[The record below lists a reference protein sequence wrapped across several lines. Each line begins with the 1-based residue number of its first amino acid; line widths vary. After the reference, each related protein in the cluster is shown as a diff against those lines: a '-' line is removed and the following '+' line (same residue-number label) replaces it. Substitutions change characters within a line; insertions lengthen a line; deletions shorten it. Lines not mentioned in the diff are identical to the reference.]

1 MINSLPASTSNYSA
15 YATAGRMN
23 GGAASG
29 GRNGIGGTA
38 ALSADEQKVVDK
50 LKARDREVRQ
60 HEQAHLSAAGGLA
73 VSAASFEFERGPDGK
88 NYAVGGEVSIDT
100 SPGRTPDETIAKA
113 QRIRAAALAPA
124 EPSGQDRAVAAEAA
138 QMAQA
143 AQAEKNN
150 QNKAGSQGSGEES
163 SFARRLS
170 QIYNPDANSAG
181 QIIQAYA

>member
-1 MINSLPASTSNYSA
+1 MIGSLQASTSPYGT
-15 YATAGRMN
+15 YATASRISRPDSSPGKN
-23 GGAASG
+23 STGGANSP
-29 GRNGIGGTA
+29 
-38 ALSADEQKVVDK
+38 SSDEQKVVDK

-73 VSAASFEFERGPDGK
+73 VSAASFEYERGPDGK

-100 SPGRTPDETIAKA
+100 SPGRTPDETIDKA

-124 EPSGQDRAVAAEAA
+124 EPSGQDRAVAAAA
-138 QMAQA
+138 SQMAQA
-143 AQAEKNN
+143 AQMEKAK
-150 QNKAGSQGSGEES
+150 QERSGGQDASGENTLTQ
-163 SFARRLS
+163 RLS